1 MERGFWKKLKRTIP
15 AWISLWFIILLLVV
29 AVVGY
34 LIMPDSSPAANR
46 IVLQISTH
54 KPGSEV
60 LFLKVRK
67 NEQLAPV
74 SVLNKLFSGEPDS
87 VQYIPIQDYVLA
99 GGVLRAQEYTAGND
113 TSKQDAIQ
121 YTLAQILY
129 PILTDSL
136 IKTEGDKMIYTTV
149 DGMRHCTEIATMERL
164 VREKHLVK
172 QRYYLGTDRYGRDML
187 SRLILGSRISLSV
200 GLLAVLIS
208 VFVGVMM
215 GAMAGYFGGWI
226 DAVISWMINVIWS
239 LPTLLL
245 VIAISF
251 ALGKG
256 FWQVFVAV
264 GLSMWVE
271 VARLVRGQI
280 LSIREKEFVE
290 ATRAMGFGHTRIIIN
305 HILPNIMGPLL
316 VVASSN
322 FASAILLEAGLSFL
336 GFGAQPP
343 FPSWGSMIKEHYGYI
358 VIDAAYMAIMPGLAI
373 MLVVYAFN
381 LLSIGLRDAL
391 DVKTETTSV

>member
-1 MERGFWKKLKRTIP
+1 METRFWTKLKGNIP
-15 AWISLWFIILLLVV
+15 AWISFWVIILLLFV
-29 AVVGY
+29 AILGY

-46 IVLQISTH
+46 IVLQVSTLQ
-54 KPGSEV
+54 PGSEV

-67 NEQLAPV
+67 NEQLA
-74 SVLNKLFSGEPDS
+74 SVFWLNKLFSGVPDS
-87 VQYIPIQDYVLA
+87 VQYIPIRDYVIKD
-99 GGVLRAQEYTAGND
+99 GVLYAHEYIIGDD
-113 TSKQDAIQ
+113 TTEQTTIS
-121 YTLAQILY
+121 YNLAQILY
-129 PILTDSL
+129 PILSDSL
-136 IKTEGDKMIYTTV
+136 VNIEGDIVTYTTV
-149 DGMRHCTEIATMERL
+149 DGIRHRAKLAALIDL
-164 VREKHLVK
+164 VRETHLVK
-172 QRYYLGTDRYGRDML
+172 QYYYLGTDRYGRDML

-208 VFVGVMM
+208 VGVGVFM
-215 GAMAGYFGGWI
+215 GALAGYFGGWI
-226 DAVISWMINVIWS
+226 DAFISWVINVIWS

-280 LSIREKEFVE
+280 LSIREKEYVE
-290 ATRAMGFGHTRIIIN
+290 ATRAMGFGHTRIIIK

-358 VIDAAYMAIMPGLAI
+358 VIDAAYMAVMPGLAI
-373 MLVVYAFN
+373 MIVVYAFN